1 MLFTTVTRK
10 KTKSERGP
18 TPPHSPPP
26 RPALGMSKMHRLC
39 KVNVIKWDTRCNAN
53 ARGNAKDLSSWDKTH
68 KISAPENL
76 LWETYT
82 YTEYRK
88 SPSLVFHIV
97 LSALYRCI
105 RLLKVTNASY
115 IFTIGIGKN
124 SLFADFD
131 ILSVIPR
138 RSYSGNGQIFKVRI
152 AKMSGIQT

>member
-1 MLFTTVTRK
+1 MSQMVPKNPDCGVWKVYPKFRHVPVP
-10 KTKSERGP
+10 SYMDV
-18 TPPHSPPP
+18 PPP
-26 RPALGMSKMHRLC
+26 PGG
-39 KVNVIKWDTRCNAN
+39 NVIKWDN
-53 ARGNAKDLSSWDKTH
+53 ARANAKDLSSWDKTY
-68 KISAPENL
+68 KISATENL

-82 YTEYRK
+82 YTEYYK

-105 RLLKVTNASY
+105 RLVKVTNASH

-152 AKMSGIQT
+152 AKMSGMQT